1 MHYSSLKSLSVGFFL
16 WRMIVSKNT
25 WSWWPFHSIF
35 SFTKFIKHCFIREVH
50 VCALEFGWI
59 FFLHYSWKTLWS
71 YGRMIVSNNA
81 CYCAI
86 LINVLFQLNLVQ
98 LKKGNTFLEQYE
110 KEIYPLFVSCMNFSL
125 GFRNCDWL

>member
-98 LKKGNTFLEQYE
+98 LKKGNTNT
-110 KEIYPLFVSCMNFSL
+110 NFWKSMRKKYTL
-125 GFRNCDWL
+125 CLLAVWIFP